1 MEDIFLPSFLLPF
14 TDSSC
19 SIKAVILIED
29 PREETPE
36 DQEAPDSKSQASD
49 LTQIPVQKLG
59 AAVVEDKPGEHLQGQ
74 MVPSGLPPAATTLPI
89 TANSTTTTTTA
100 AAVVSKPNSKPASSK
115 PRTKPNAVTK
125 PRTKSKPAAVV
136 VSLERTKTLS
146 AGVTPS
152 QVEAAITKEISS
164 TEKKRS
170 IKKKRVLSAG
180 ISPTPTSHTTPT
192 ETLLSTSTTKRIPNI
207 AEELAKNRTDPKFL
221 LHSFTEQRSAD
232 FKHVVDPA
240 VTPTVST
247 AAKQVTPLLSTTSHS
262 KPADSKTVTKK
273 SRVRVSKPKSTSNK
287 TTSGTSSSLKEV
299 SAPSETPKVE
309 VSTAHIIIEPKTA
322 RPLLGAQNVVSDPSS
337 PADNTNKGNGVTATQ
352 STGTTKNLS
361 PSSVPIAKGLP
372 GLRKS
377 KSTMSSLQDSTPKI
391 QASGSSGTTP
401 TSKASGPQ
409 KAKKIKSTSA
419 LPSQGQQQQ
428 KQKQQRQQPGS
439 NLPSNANTSA
449 NSGNTLK
456 RPPPLNP
463 PKKLITTPQEKQ
475 ETKPE
480 PQHTRGSP
488 VMVFDIPLYSAESN
502 EYLDE
507 NGTVTFNLLD
517 LINKAKVPQSNVEG
531 KRVGM
536 EDLKLAKRNR
546 LFDEA
551 LIEDNNDVETEEG
564 KTKKKPHPM
573 KGKSLIGKYDIDD
586 PFIDDSELLWEEQ
599 RALAEDGFFVFF
611 GPLVAS
617 SDSGSPEASSRLGG
631 TGHHGSGSGATR
643 KRSRQ

>member
-1 MEDIFLPSFLLPF
+1 MEDIFLPSFFPPF

-36 DQEAPDSKSQASD
+36 DQGAPGSKSQASD

-74 MVPSGLPPAATTLPI
+74 MVPSSLPPTATTLPI
-89 TANSTTTTTTA
+89 TANTTTTA
-100 AAVVSKPNSKPASSK
+100 AVSKPNPKPASSK
-115 PRTKPNAVTK
+115 PRTKPNEVTK

-180 ISPTPTSHTTPT
+180 ISPPPTSHTTST
-192 ETLLSTSTTKRIPNI
+192 GTLLSTSTTKRIPNI
-207 AEELAKNRTDPKFL
+207 AEELAKNRTDPRFL
-221 LHSFTEQRSAD
+221 LHSFTEQRSTD

-240 VTPTVST
+240 VTSTVPT
-247 AAKQVTPLLSTTSHS
+247 AAKQVTPLLSTTSNS

-287 TTSGTSSSLKEV
+287 TTSGTPSSLKEV

-309 VSTAHIIIEPKTA
+309 VSTAHIIIEPKTV
-322 RPLLGAQNVVSDPSS
+322 RPLLGAQNVVSNSSS
-337 PADNTNKGNGVTATQ
+337 PADNTNKGNGVTVQ
-352 STGTTKNLS
+352 STGATKNLS

-372 GLRKS
+372 GLKKS
-377 KSTMSSLQDSTPKI
+377 KSTMSSLQDSTPKR
-391 QASGSSGTTP
+391 QTSGSSGTTP
-401 TSKASGPQ
+401 TSKAVGPQ

-428 KQKQQRQQPGS
+428 KQKQQQQQQRQQPGS
-439 NLPSNANTSA
+439 NLPSNANTSV
-449 NSGNTLK
+449 NSGNTLR
-456 RPPPLNP
+456 RPPPINP
-463 PKKLITTPQEKQ
+463 PKKLITTPEEIQ
-475 ETKPE
+475 ETKLE

-488 VMVFDIPLYSAESN
+488 VMVFDIPLYSTESN

-531 KRVGM
+531 KRIGM

-564 KTKKKPHPM
+564 RTKKKPHPM

-631 TGHHGSGSGATR
+631 TGHHGSGATR